1 MTQETETIIIGGG
14 LIGAFTAYFL
24 AREGHPVTV
33 LEKGF
38 VGAQSSG
45 ANFGNLR
52 LQGRDP
58 YQYPLSLRAQAIW
71 ETFEETTGESFEY
84 DRTGHLYIA
93 RNEPELAKLE
103 HHAEIAR
110 GQGLN
115 IEMLATKALKK
126 RFPYLAEDTLAAT
139 FCGRDATANPRLAT
153 PAVMRVA
160 QRFGAR
166 IIEHCETLSTLHTGS
181 RFEVETTKGS
191 FVSSSLVNAA
201 GAWGGAIAARFG
213 ELVPVFSAGPP
224 QFVTEPFPHV
234 IQPSM
239 QMVNGSVIFRQIPRG
254 NVIVAGYPR
263 TASEADGNHT
273 FVPPGK
279 TLAGMEAL
287 GAVVPLLRDAHVIR
301 VWSGVEGYLP
311 DMRPIIG
318 PSRKQN
324 GLFHAFACCGH
335 GFQIAP
341 GIGAVL
347 SELIRTGHSDTP
359 IEAYDIERFR
369 NQVPDNEKFIREFDI
384 RTAGPAA
391 G

>member
-1 MTQETETIIIGGG
+1 MMRETETIIIGGG

-24 AREGHPVTV
+24 AREGCPVTV

-58 YQYPLSLRAQAIW
+58 LQYPLSLRAQAIW
-71 ETFEETTGESFEY
+71 ESIEAIACESCEY

-93 RNEPELAKLE
+93 RNEQDLAKLE
-103 HHAEIAR
+103 HYAGIAR
-110 GQGLN
+110 EHDLY
-115 IEMLATKALKK
+115 IEMLPAGTLAK
-126 RFPYLAEDTLAAT
+126 RFPYLAPDTLAAT
-139 FCGRDATANPRLAT
+139 FCDRDATANPRLAT
-153 PAVMRVA
+153 PLVMRA
-160 QRFGAR
+160 ALRLGAR
-166 IIEHCETLSTLHTGS
+166 IVEHCEALATAHTGT
-181 RFEVETTKGS
+181 RFEVETTQGRFAS
-191 FVSSSLVNAA
+191 VHLVNAA
-201 GAWGGAIAARFG
+201 GAWGGTIAAQFG
-213 ELVPVFSAGPP
+213 ERVPLYSAGPP
-224 QFVTEPFPHV
+224 QFVTEPFPYL
-234 IQPSM
+234 IRPSM

-263 TASEADGNHT
+263 TASEVDGNHT

-287 GAVVPLLRDAHVIR
+287 GNVIPLLRGAHVIR

-318 PSRKQN
+318 RSGTQS

-347 SELIRTGHSDTP
+347 SELIRTGHTDTP
-359 IEAYDIERFR
+359 IEAYDIERFQ
-369 NQVPDNEKFIREFDI
+369 NQVPDSEKFIQEFDN
-384 RTAGPAA
+384 RMANPAA
-391 G
+391 K